1 MANPQDRMSIP
12 GIIRQKAQLDL
23 RNSDEIAQDTCPL
36 DNECYSHRTNFIT
49 YSQALDGHAVT
60 LSKNYY
66 ITSERWGRCPYPAQ
80 FVGLAKSKLA
90 VMYDDCGHTC
100 NHLRSG

>member
-1 MANPQDRMSIP
+1 MENPRNRMSNP
-12 GIIRQKAQLDL
+12 GIIGQKTPLDL

-36 DNECYSHRTNFIT
+36 DNECYLHRTNFIT
-49 YSQALDGHAVT
+49 YGQAPDGYAAT

-80 FVGLAKSKLA
+80 FVGCS
-90 VMYDDCGHTC
+90 
-100 NHLRSG
+100 HLRSG